1 MLQCSTVFVEVSKG
15 FGKTISD
22 ISSIDLVQLQK
33 VCPSSEGSTLVITSL
48 TCAPVQALYTSD
60 ILYILTLWLTKC
72 SVGFLF
78 LRLSPDKNH
87 KMMSNMILL
96 ASTVLMV
103 VSVFIVALR
112 CDLTHPWIFV
122 NEQCTNLVSWFPSI
136 TCRLII
142 I

>member
-1 MLQCSTVFVEVSKG
+1 MLQSSAVFVEVSKG

-33 VCPSSEGSTLVITSL
+33 VCPNGEGSTLVITSL
-48 TCAPVQALYTSD
+48 TCTPVQASYASD

-87 KMMSNMILL
+87 NMMSNMILL
-96 ASTVLMV
+96 ASTVLMAI
-103 VSVFIVALR
+103 SVFLVALR
-112 CDLTHPWIFV
+112 CDLAHPWIFI
-122 NEQCTNLVSWFPSI
+122 NGQCTNVVG
-136 TCRLII
+136 
-142 I
+142 